1 MFEYSFVQ
9 TTGRTVRPCTVL
21 ASFVGQVI
29 LVSLGIL
36 LPLVYTD
43 VLPRAQWAG
52 RFFAPQPPPGNG
64 VKREPAPARQQA
76 KAPSRATALPGR
88 LVEPTRY
95 PDRPALIIDPA
106 APPEVEFS
114 AAGVPGG
121 TGAPT
126 ERLNSVIEDAL
137 RPIVTPPPPLRVE
150 KAVAPET
157 PPRYRVGGLVS
168 APKPLRTP
176 PPAYPV
182 IAQRA
187 RVFGLVRL
195 EAVIAT
201 DGRVASVRVLQG
213 HALLVPAAVEA
224 VRAWLY
230 TPPLLNGDPIE
241 LVMQVDVTFRLG
253 DRL

>member
-21 ASFVGQVI
+21 ASFVGQML

-43 VLPRAQWAG
+43 VLPRAQWTG
-52 RFFAPQPPPGNG
+52 RFFAPQPPPGNSA
-64 VKREPAPARQQA
+64 KPEAAPVRQRAR
-76 KAPSRATALPGR
+76 APSRATALPNK
-88 LVEPTRY
+88 LVEPTSY
-95 PDRPALIIDPA
+95 PDRPALIVDSA

-121 TGAPT
+121 TGSST
-126 ERLNSVIEDAL
+126 DRLDAVIQDAL
-137 RPIVTPPPPLRVE
+137 RPIVTVPPPVRVE
-150 KAVAPET
+150 KVLVPEAS
-157 PPRYRVGGLVS
+157 PRYRVGGRVS
-168 APKPLRTP
+168 APRPLRTP
-176 PPAYPV
+176 PPVYPL

-187 RVFGLVRL
+187 RISGLVCL

-201 DGRVASVRVLQG
+201 DGRVLSVHVLKG
-213 HALLVPAAVEA
+213 HPLLVAAAVEA
-224 VRAWLY
+224 VRTWRY

-241 LVMQVDVTFRLG
+241 LVMQVDVTFQLG
-253 DRL
+253 DKL

>member
-9 TTGRTVRPCTVL
+9 ATGRTVRPFTVL
-21 ASFVGQVI
+21 ASFVGQVM
-29 LVSLGIL
+29 LASLGVL

-43 VLPRAQWAG
+43 VLPRGQWAS

-64 VKREPAPARQQA
+64 GKPEPAPVRRRT
-76 KAPSRATALPGR
+76 KALSRATALPGK

-95 PDRPALIIDPA
+95 PDRPAILVDLT

-114 AAGVPGG
+114 AAGIPGG
-121 TGAPT
+121 TGGPT
-126 ERLNSVIEDAL
+126 ERLNAVLQDAL
-137 RPIVTPPPPLRVE
+137 RSIVTAPPPVRVE
-150 KAVAPET
+150 KAVVPEA
-157 PPRYRVGGLVS
+157 PPRYRVGGLVI

-187 RVFGLVRL
+187 RVAGLVRL

-201 DGRVASVRVLQG
+201 DGRVASVRVVQG
-213 HALLVPAAVEA
+213 HALLVPAAVDA
-224 VRAWLY
+224 VRTWLY

-241 LVMQVDVTFRLG
+241 LIMQVDVTFRLG
-253 DRL
+253 DTL

>member
-9 TTGRTVRPCTVL
+9 ATGRTVRPCTVL
-21 ASFVGQVI
+21 ASFVGQVM
-29 LVSLGIL
+29 LVSLGIV

-43 VLPRAQWAG
+43 VLPRAQWTG
-52 RFFAPQPPPGNG
+52 RFFAPQPPPGNSG
-64 VKREPAPARQQA
+64 KPEPAPVRQRAR
-76 KAPSRATALPGR
+76 APSRATAHPDK

-95 PDRPALIIDPA
+95 PDRPAMLIDPA

-114 AAGVPGG
+114 EVGVPGG
-121 TGAPT
+121 TGGPT
-126 ERLNSVIEDAL
+126 ERLNNVIQDAL
-137 RPIVTPPPPLRVE
+137 RPIVTAPPPVRVR
-150 KAVAPET
+150 KAVVPEA

-176 PPAYPV
+176 SPAYPV

-187 RVFGLVRL
+187 RISGLVRL

-201 DGRVASVRVLQG
+201 DGRVVSVRVVQG
-213 HALLVPAAVEA
+213 HPLLVSAAVEA
-224 VRAWLY
+224 VRTWLY

-241 LVMQVDVTFRLG
+241 LIMQVDVTFRLG
-253 DRL
+253 DTL